1 MRLTKRLS
9 VAMAVGLMVG
19 PGFLG
24 RSPSAQAEQPMKVGY
39 VDVSR
44 LFDEYERTK
53 RSEGLL
59 EQKGK
64 QKEVELEQRLGEL
77 KKLREGLE
85 LLSNEAR
92 DARAREIDKRADELR
107 RLGAYSKRDLVKE
120 RDQIAQE
127 ILREIRQVVQEYAK
141 ANNFTLLFDRQGLL
155 FGQDAYDMTDEVLAQ
170 LNSREGAPRQ
180 SRKP

>member
-1 MRLTKRLS
+1 MLLCVVTGS
-9 VAMAVGLMVG
+9 W
-19 PGFLG
+19 PPTLG
-24 RSPSAQAEQPMKVGY
+24 PSAEAEQLKMGY
-39 VDVSR
+39 VDISR

-53 RSEGLL
+53 RSESLL

-64 QKEVELEQRLGEL
+64 QKEEELERRLGDL

-85 LLSNEAR
+85 LLSDEAR

-120 RDQIAQE
+120 RDQTAQE

-141 ANNFTLLFDRQGLL
+141 ANGFALLLDRQALL
-155 FGQDAYDMTDEVLAQ
+155 YGQDVYDVTDKVLQ
-170 LNSREGAPRQ
+170 ELNAREGTRGRQ